1 MERKEGEF
9 HVNSIKSYVNQFHLI
24 IWVLLTGTVLSRAAF
39 FMTMPFLAIY
49 LSRNMDMH
57 PLLIGLTVGASPLVA
72 TAGGFI
78 GGHLSDRYGRKPVLL
93 FSLLSISLVFFGF
106 SIADHPIWFIILN
119 ALNGLSNS
127 FFEPTSQALMAD
139 LTKKEERMKAYSLR
153 YTAINIGAAAGP
165 LAGAYLAS
173 ISPESTFVLTGTI
186 YLIYAFALTILL
198 RKFHLEGTG
207 EIKSEVTFRDAFS
220 IVKRDSALRFL
231 LLGVILVNI
240 GYSQLQSTL
249 PLHLEAQLE
258 DGIYVF
264 SILLSINAVM
274 VVFLQMPVSSIAER
288 FKPMQMMV
296 TGALILSLGLT
307 GFGFADGW
315 MMCIVSVAFLTLG
328 EILIFPANSV
338 LIDNLAP
345 EHLRGIYFGAGQFRK
360 IGNFAGPV
368 LGGFL
373 FNETGGPF
381 MLWLVAG
388 IALTSIFFFSIGSRS
403 FLEVKGESV

>member
-9 HVNSIKSYVNQFHLI
+9 LVNPIKSYVNQFHPI

-72 TAGGFI
+72 TAGGFV

-93 FSLLSISLVFFGF
+93 FSLLSMSLVFFGF

-173 ISPESTFVLTGTI
+173 ISAAFTFVLTGTI
-186 YLIYAFALTILL
+186 YLIYMLALMVLL
-198 RKFHLEGTG
+198 RKFKMEGTG
-207 EIKSEVTFRDAFS
+207 EIKSNVTFRDAFS

-231 LLGVILVNI
+231 ILGIILVNI

-249 PLHLEAQLE
+249 PLHLEAHLE
-258 DGIYVF
+258 DGIYIF

-296 TGALILSLGLT
+296 TGALIMSLGLM

-338 LIDNLAP
+338 LIDRLAP

-373 FNETGGPF
+373 FNEAGGPF

-403 FLEVKGESV
+403 FLEVKGQSV

>member
-1 MERKEGEF
+1 M
-9 HVNSIKSYVNQFHLI
+9 NPIKSYVNQFHPI

-72 TAGGFI
+72 TAGGFV

-93 FSLLSISLVFFGF
+93 FSLLSMSLVFFGF
-106 SIADHPIWFIILN
+106 SMADHPIWFIVLN

-173 ISPESTFVLTGTI
+173 ISAASTFVLTGTI
-186 YLIYAFALTILL
+186 YLVYMLALMVLL
-198 RKFHLEGTG
+198 RKFKMEGTG
-207 EIKSEVTFRDAFS
+207 EIKSNVTFRDAFS

-231 LLGVILVNI
+231 ILAIILVNI

-249 PLHLEAQLE
+249 PLHLEAHLE
-258 DGIYVF
+258 DGIYIF

-296 TGALILSLGLT
+296 TGALIMSLGLM

-338 LIDNLAP
+338 LIDRLAP

-373 FNETGGPF
+373 FNEAGGPF

-403 FLEVKGESV
+403 FLEVKGQSV

>member
-1 MERKEGEF
+1 M
-9 HVNSIKSYVNQFHLI
+9 NPIKSYVNQFHPI

-72 TAGGFI
+72 TAGGFV

-93 FSLLSISLVFFGF
+93 FSLLSMSLVFFGF
-106 SIADHPIWFIILN
+106 SMADHPIWFIILN

-173 ISPESTFVLTGTI
+173 ISAASTFVLTGTI
-186 YLIYAFALTILL
+186 YLIYMLSLTFLM
-198 RKFHLEGTG
+198 RKFKMEGTG
-207 EIKSEVTFRDAFS
+207 EIKSNITFRDAFS

-231 LLGVILVNI
+231 ILAIILVNI

-249 PLHLEAQLE
+249 PLHLEAHLE
-258 DGIYVF
+258 DGIYIF

-296 TGALILSLGLT
+296 TGALIMSLGLM

-338 LIDNLAP
+338 LIDRLAP

-373 FNETGGPF
+373 FNEAGGPF

-403 FLEVKGESV
+403 FLEVKGQSV